1 MRRSLQAL
9 QNIISQEREQVYK
22 TMVSDMDAAST
33 LQTVWD
39 QLDQRVTDRAVQEWR
54 IRLRACVKAKGGYFE
69 QIDRQWMTML
79 TFKCLRHFVV
89 TVQTVK
95 AVVFL
100 HIGKFEWCLSLCVIL
115 FTISQCKVS
124 RALRWGGKQNTVPI
138 RSWQISAQ
146 FAEISWKLVY

>member
-69 QIDRQWMTML
+69 QIDRQ
-79 TFKCLRHFVV
+79 
-89 TVQTVK
+89 
-95 AVVFL
+95 
-100 HIGKFEWCLSLCVIL
+100 
-115 FTISQCKVS
+115 
-124 RALRWGGKQNTVPI
+124 
-138 RSWQISAQ
+138 
-146 FAEISWKLVY
+146 

>member
-39 QLDQRVTDRAVQEWR
+39 QLDQRVTVQEWR

-69 QIDRQWMTML
+69 QIDRQ
-79 TFKCLRHFVV
+79 
-89 TVQTVK
+89 
-95 AVVFL
+95 
-100 HIGKFEWCLSLCVIL
+100 
-115 FTISQCKVS
+115 
-124 RALRWGGKQNTVPI
+124 
-138 RSWQISAQ
+138 
-146 FAEISWKLVY
+146 